1 MIMKTLLIILFFI
14 LSIIGKS
21 NVNFKNPNDS
31 INADSLIVFSK
42 QYLGTHYQHGSCSP
56 SSGFDCSG
64 FVYFVFNHF
73 NIKVPRSSI
82 DYLNYGKIIGID
94 SCKTGDIIVF
104 TGTNAKNRKPGHVGI
119 IVSKLGEEIQFIHSS
134 SNTKNGGVK
143 LSTFKESPYYKV
155 RFIKIVRVNTFL

>member
-1 MIMKTLLIILFFI
+1 MKNYLFILFLI
-14 LSIIGKS
+14 LSVVGKS
-21 NVNFKNPNDS
+21 NVIYSIPKDS

-42 QYLGTHYQHGSCSP
+42 HYLGTHYQHGSCSAN
-56 SSGFDCSG
+56 SGFDCSG

-73 NIKVPRSSI
+73 KVKVPRSSI
-82 DYLNYGKIIGID
+82 DYLNYGEIIDIN

-119 IVSKLGEEIQFIHSS
+119 IVSKLGEEMQFIHSS
-134 SNTKNGGVK
+134 SNTKHGGVK

-155 RFIKIVRVNTFL
+155 RFLKIVRVTKVY